1 TRVVYRSI
9 THDPT
14 ASTNLSPT
22 AAASRWTSFD
32 TTSLCAIRNVGKLL
46 RVSAPS
52 CGAASR
58 YTRILPLVSRL
69 AIVAERPSP
78 WMGVNDRVYESTAPP
93 DGSVAC
99 LHPAG
104 AGPGLSHR
112 NGPGFAAAADA
123 AQRQSDE
130 ASTRPATIAAKTR
143 RAGGRPPTL
152 RVSFADSR
160 ASALDAAVCVVRA
173 AGVPVAVAV
182 VVAALRAARRWR
194 RIRRTAAAAA
204 PAAAG
209 AGLVLDERT
218 GRCDDVPEAAV
229 QVQRLTGGGARL
241 AVTEVAVERPLVVG
255 RDPLRAVLVAAEQ
268 RLLRAARG
276 DELRAGRHEHR
287 RPDHRAVSVAGNRLA
302 LVGHE
307 HVERA
312 ALAVHEDRSEPG
324 DRPGRDLQRRRLV
337 LRPMVRRQSDS
348 RRSQREHCNR
358 SDHDNPFHTH
368 ELLDLPDL
376 DAAWN
381 RPRRYPL
388 TQPD

>member
-78 WMGVNDRVYESTAPP
+78 WIGVNDRGYESTAPP

-173 AGVPVAVAV
+173 AG
-182 VVAALRAARRWR
+182 
-194 RIRRTAAAAA
+194 
-204 PAAAG
+204 

-287 RPDHRAVSVAGNRLA
+287 RPDHRAVGVAGNRLA